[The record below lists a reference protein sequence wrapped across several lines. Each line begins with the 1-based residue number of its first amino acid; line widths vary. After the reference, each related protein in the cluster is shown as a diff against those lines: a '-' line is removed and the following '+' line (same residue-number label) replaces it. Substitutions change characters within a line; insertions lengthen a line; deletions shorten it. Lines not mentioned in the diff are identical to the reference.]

1 MKHLLVIVI
10 LLGSVLNWQT
20 KTFAQNELPNTD
32 IYLLDISTD
41 QKGKMHFEN
50 PSLVVKNDKY
60 DNQPWWSADGM
71 YLLYSSVRDTSKA
84 DIFKYTLSTSKNM
97 DIINTPLTAEYSPM
111 MMPNKVNISVV
122 QVLEDDSTQILA
134 KCDDKEDHCV
144 NLLPKFKQ
152 PVGYYAWVDA
162 NRVVMYVLGDP
173 ATLQIADVTTGKVDT
188 IAEDVGRCVQKVPG
202 KNLMVAF
209 VDKGNDP
216 WEIKLYDAKSGKITD
231 VVKTLEDE
239 EDFCFMPDGSL
250 LMGHESGLYRYVP
263 PATLITATSSG
274 RSSQSS
280 AAAKSAPQQKGQD
293 KNAVKEKEKEAAKN
307 ANKKSGKKDE
317 EDTAPWD
324 KVADFKGTAVE
335 YFYRLAV
342 SPKGNKIAIVTY
354 EDEKP

>member
-1 MKHLLVIVI
+1 
-10 LLGSVLNWQT
+10 
-20 KTFAQNELPNTD
+20 
-32 IYLLDISTD
+32 
-41 QKGKMHFEN
+41 
-50 PSLVVKNDKY
+50 NDKY
-60 DNQPWWSADGM
+60 DNQPGWSTDGT
-71 YLLYSSVRDTSKA
+71 YLLYCSVRDTSKA
-84 DIFKYTLSTSKNM
+84 DVYKYALSTSKNM

-173 ATLQIADVTTGKVDT
+173 ATLQLADVSTGKVDT

-202 KNLMVAF
+202 KNLEVAF
-209 VDKGNDP
+209 VDKSSDP
-216 WEIKLYDAKSGKITD
+216 WQIKLYDVKSGKITN
-231 VVKTLEDE
+231 VVNTLEDE

-250 LMGHESGLYRYVP
+250 LMGHETGLYRYAP
-263 PATLITATSSG
+263 PATLMASASGG
-274 RSSQSS
+274 RSSQS
-280 AAAKSAPQQKGQD
+280 AATAKSAPQQKGQD
-293 KNAVKEKEKEAAKN
+293 KNSTKEKEKEAAKQ
-307 ANKKSGKKDE
+307 SGKKSSKKE

-324 KVADFKGTAVE
+324 KVADFKGTAIE
-335 YFYRLAV
+335 NFYRLAV